1 MGTREE
7 VSLRSLK
14 DSKDSEVQAGAE
26 LGELGRRGRY
36 QRRARPTCLDGKDGE
51 GASYGAPRRG
61 LCRWGPAERLPLRP
75 THVGRGDCAGVGL
88 GNALVGE
95 PRDMEASKGAVPTG
109 GVREGCPSIQSSG
122 PY

>member
-61 LCRWGPAERLPLRP
+61 MRRCGARGTPRWG
-75 THVGRGDCAGVGL
+75 GL
-88 GNALVGE
+88 DV
-95 PRDMEASKGAVPTG
+95 EASKGAVPTG
-109 GVREGCPSIQSSG
+109 SPRGVPIDTKLGSPLMIESSRKG
-122 PY
+122 

>member
-26 LGELGRRGRY
+26 LGELGVGGAINGEPDRHALMGRMG
-36 QRRARPTCLDGKDGE
+36 RAPPTEPPG
-51 GASYGAPRRG
+51 
-61 LCRWGPAERLPLRP
+61 
-75 THVGRGDCAGVGL
+75 GDCAGVGL

>member
-36 QRRARPTCLDGKDGE
+36 QRRARPTCLDGEDGE

-61 LCRWGPAERLPLRP
+61 MRRCG
-75 THVGRGDCAGVGL
+75 
-88 GNALVGE
+88 
-95 PRDMEASKGAVPTG
+95 PRDAFRYDPRMWDEATAQVWA
-109 GVREGCPSIQSSG
+109 
-122 PY
+122 

>member
-36 QRRARPTCLDGKDGE
+36 QRRARPTCLDGEDGE
-51 GASYGAPRRG
+51 
-61 LCRWGPAERLPLRP
+61 RLLRSP
-75 THVGRGDCAGVGL
+75 QE
-88 GNALVGE
+88 GNAPVDACRTPPWGGL
-95 PRDMEASKGAVPTG
+95 DMEASIGTMPTG
-109 GVREGCPSIQSSG
+109 VERGAHRYKARVPIDRELAERLSR
-122 PY
+122 

>member
-36 QRRARPTCLDGKDGE
+36 QRRARPTCLDGEYGE

-61 LCRWGPAERLPLRP
+61 MRRWMPAEPL
-75 THVGRGDCAGVGL
+75 L
-88 GNALVGE
+88 G
-95 PRDMEASKGAVPTG
+95 EAWIW
-109 GVREGCPSIQSSG
+109 RHR
-122 PY
+122 

>member
-36 QRRARPTCLDGKDGE
+36 QRRARPTCLDGEDGE
-51 GASYGAPRRG
+51 GASYGAPRRRLRRCG
-61 LCRWGPAERLPLRP
+61 PRECPGWGASGYGGIERSCAD
-75 THVGRGDCAGVGL
+75 RGSSRGVPIDTKL
-88 GNALVGE
+88 GSLL
-95 PRDMEASKGAVPTG
+95 
-109 GVREGCPSIQSSG
+109 I
-122 PY
+122 

>member
-36 QRRARPTCLDGKDGE
+36 QRRARPTCLDGEYGE

-61 LCRWGPAERLPLRP
+61 MRRCGPGE
-75 THVGRGDCAGVGL
+75 H
-88 GNALVGE
+88 LVGE

-109 GVREGCPSIQSSG
+109 SPRGVPIDTKLGSPLMIESSRKG
-122 PY
+122 

>member
-26 LGELGRRGRY
+26 LGELGRRGRC

-51 GASYGAPRRG
+51 DASYKDPQERTVPVGAWGTP
-61 LCRWGPAERLPLRP
+61 RWGGLDLGRP
-75 THVGRGDCAGVGL
+75 GC
-88 GNALVGE
+88 
-95 PRDMEASKGAVPTG
+95 G
-109 GVREGCPSIQSSG
+109 GVEKSCADRGSSRG
-122 PY
+122 VPIDTKLGSLLIESSRKG